1 MCLIINTPKAPRYAW
16 PMLAIGS
23 RTFTCQQ
30 HANPNRLYCPA
41 AKHHHPLTGTHCACP
56 RRDDQAELNRVS
68 GYILR
73 WVSCTR
79 CWIHAEFAHSYPTSL
94 PDGTGKRR
102 LRMDMLWCHGAQNI
116 GLSNHKL
123 KSALTCTVWSQ
134 CTPVPDG
141 QPDEHHGNSATIRP
155 NERMAR

>member
-1 MCLIINTPKAPRYAW
+1 MAYVSYRITHFYLPTTREPKPPLLSSRKASPPFDWYSLRLLTEGW
-16 PMLAIGS
+16 PGWVE
-23 RTFTCQQ
+23 QGEW
-30 HANPNRLYCPA
+30 LYTEMGFL
-41 AKHHHPLTGTHCACP
+41 H
-56 RRDDQAELNRVS
+56 QVLNS
-68 GYILR
+68 R
-73 WVSCTR
+73 WVCTF
-79 CWIHAEFAHSYPTSL
+79 IPTSL

-141 QPDEHHGNSATIRP
+141 EPDEHHGNSATIRP